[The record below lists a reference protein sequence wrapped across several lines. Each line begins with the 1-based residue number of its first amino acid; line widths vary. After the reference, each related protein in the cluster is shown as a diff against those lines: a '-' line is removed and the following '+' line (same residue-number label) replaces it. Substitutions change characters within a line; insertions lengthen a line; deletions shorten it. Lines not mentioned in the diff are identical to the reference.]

1 MVKSE
6 VELLLKYE
14 MKSLRFHDENY
25 KEVSEILV
33 HIVSKASIKFVLKK
47 KLIIHQLQLPIPN
60 QIEL

>member
-25 KEVSEILV
+25 KEVDIEDILPTV
-33 HIVSKASIKFVLKK
+33 ENGEKVTEKA
-47 KLIIHQLQLPIPN
+47 P
-60 QIEL
+60 